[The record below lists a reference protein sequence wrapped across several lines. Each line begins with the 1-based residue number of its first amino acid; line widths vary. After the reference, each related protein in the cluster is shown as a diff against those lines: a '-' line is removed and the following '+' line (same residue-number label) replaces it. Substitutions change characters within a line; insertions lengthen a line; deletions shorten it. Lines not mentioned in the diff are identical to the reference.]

1 MNLFNAFL
9 SAVRRYLTMT
19 PNEREDFRDNQRR
32 EPLMDTWRREKER
45 ARIEQRYREAEG
57 DNHAV

>member
-19 PNEREDFRDNQRR
+19 PNEREDFRDNQRLEPMMDVWR
-32 EPLMDTWRREKER
+32 ERER
-45 ARIEQRYREAEG
+45 ARIEQRYRQAEG
-57 DNHAV
+57 QQ

>member
-1 MNLFNAFL
+1 MNLFSAFL

-19 PNEREDFRDNQRR
+19 PNEREDFRDNQRL

-45 ARIEQRYREAEG
+45 ARIEQRYREAGE
-57 DNHAV
+57 